1 MHAGRPWAGWT
12 AVHAACAQVRAVPE
26 DSESV
31 EALRLV
37 MGDVTADKFV
47 LMSVDLITNVRL
59 QVRARPAGTPMCVH
73 AQHAVV
79 TC

>member
-1 MHAGRPWAGWT
+1 M
-12 AVHAACAQVRAVPE
+12 HAACAQVRAVPE

-37 MGDVTADKFV
+37 MGDVTADNFV

-59 QVRARPAGTPMCVH
+59 QVRGVRARYLVMP
-73 AQHAVV
+73 AQHAWPHLHTDSGHPSMTRGV
-79 TC
+79 